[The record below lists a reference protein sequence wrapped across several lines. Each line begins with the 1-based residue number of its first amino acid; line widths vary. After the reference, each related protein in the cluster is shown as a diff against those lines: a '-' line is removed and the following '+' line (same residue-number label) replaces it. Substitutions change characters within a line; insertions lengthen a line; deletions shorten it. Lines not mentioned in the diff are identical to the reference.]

1 LGVKPAK
8 TLPAAL
14 LALPVE
20 QDSDE
25 GG

>member
-1 LGVKPAK
+1 VKPAK

-14 LALPVE
+14 LAMPVE
-20 QDSDE
+20 EDSDE